1 MSIDKQMSANPASTI
16 ILFYSIQNIIQ
27 SITKFKENIMEK
39 KKSLTITM
47 FAVCAALIIGLVAA
61 VAVLAANAQ
70 SFKSNINVSFVAQD
84 IAGTV
89 KATFTDNGTAKA
101 MKVGGLESGAD
112 TLTFDADTTTLQTL
126 SPTIE
131 NVALSKTHPVVFV
144 YTFTNSG
151 DRDYTASLTA
161 NITSNNVNV
170 EYKAGETVT
179 ESLQITVPASGSA
192 TFTVTVTLDN
202 EAKDAS
208 YVGDFSWNLSAVQ
221 SATTD

>member
-1 MSIDKQMSANPASTI
+1 
-16 ILFYSIQNIIQ
+16 
-27 SITKFKENIMEK
+27 MEK

-101 MKVGGLESGAD
+101 MKVGGLESGVD

-221 SATTD
+221 STTTD